1 MRIAI
6 LTTKTT
12 HHAFFV
18 YEIKKKHFNTDVFL
32 EMKKKFK
39 KFKTSHKVDKQMDN
53 YEKKKCFHNSAK
65 FLKEFYNAQ
74 EIKNFNSPK
83 FLKILKKRKYD
94 LIIVFG
100 SGIIKPE
107 LINLYKKRIFNLH
120 GGDPQSYRGLDSLLW
135 SIFNNEFGKI
145 ATTLHILEQKIDAG
159 RIYQIKKI
167 KLQKKMKYHELRY
180 YNTLNCI
187 NLTDKLISNFI
198 HKKKINLKRQK
209 SVGRY
214 YTAMPSSL
222 KDYCIKKFERH
233 TNYL

>member
-1 MRIAI
+1 MVVI
-6 LTTKTT
+6 
-12 HHAFFV
+12 
-18 YEIKKKHFNTDVFL
+18 
-32 EMKKKFK
+32 
-39 KFKTSHKVDKQMDN
+39 HKVTEVWTVYYGQYSIMN
-53 YEKKKCFHNSAK
+53 LEKLQLPYI
-65 FLKEFYNAQ
+65 FLNKRLMRDEY
-74 EIKNFNSPK
+74 IK
-83 FLKILKKRKYD
+83 L
-94 LIIVFG
+94 
-100 SGIIKPE
+100 
-107 LINLYKKRIFNLH
+107 
-120 GGDPQSYRGLDSLLW
+120 
-135 SIFNNEFGKI
+135 
-145 ATTLHILEQKIDAG
+145 
-159 RIYQIKKI
+159 KKI